1 MDLCRF
7 ALENGRF
14 SSTKARNLC
23 CFARKASGDRHV
35 STVSI
40 VLLRGSIS
48 RFNTVKAYLFVFG
61 RVRDKLL
68 LDLIL
73 YSART
78 VGVVYALP
86 YMFAKRPEH
95 TCIYIRCMAD
105 WKGTNRTKSIYLFS
119 FSSISFSLSRA
130 FSLYCQALGF
140 IRSLP
145 FCAGKRSVL
154 LHESEESLLLCSK
167 SIR

>member
-1 MDLCRF
+1 MHG
-7 ALENGRF
+7 A
-14 SSTKARNLC
+14 
-23 CFARKASGDRHV
+23 
-35 STVSI
+35 
-40 VLLRGSIS
+40 VLLLDEVSM
-48 RFNTVKAYLFVFG
+48 KAYVFVFG

-68 LDLIL
+68 LDLIMYL
-73 YSART
+73 

-105 WKGTNRTKSIYLFS
+105 WKKPIEQNQSTYLVFHL
-119 FSSISFSLSRA
+119 FLFSLSRA

-140 IRSLP
+140 GGSLP

-154 LHESEESLLLCSK
+154 LHESEESLLLCSE